1 MGDKPSSASQAAEGE
16 QPVFRQ
22 HSALADAKAG
32 AQAYA
37 DYQAIDFNLQP
48 FTVAWEITRAC
59 ALRCVHCRAEAIPR
73 RNPLELT
80 TEEGFRF
87 IDDVKEIGGPILVVT
102 GGDPMMRRDVYDFI
116 SYAAKDK
123 GLRVAL
129 SPSATALVTRKS
141 LAKVKECGLLRTH
154 ISLDGSTPDI
164 HDDFRQSPG
173 SFQRT
178 MEILDT
184 LSELEMTIQIGTTV
198 SRFNLHDLP
207 AIMEVISRYNVVM
220 WNLFFLVPTGRG
232 TAEDMINPEE
242 HEQVFHWMYDISKT
256 APFDVRSTAAM
267 HYRRVVIQR
276 RRMELAAEARRQGKS
291 VEELLRERGAP
302 GHLTGAGFSFQDG
315 LGQSAMKG
323 VNDGNGF
330 AFVDHVGNV
339 CPSGFL
345 QLPAGNLRKQSF
357 IDIYRNSPV
366 FRQLRDYSQLKGKC
380 GACDFRDV
388 CGGSRARAF
397 AVTGDYTESEP
408 YCVYVSAE
416 AQQKGLT
423 APPPWPRRRPDADYV
438 PVVARG

>member
-1 MGDKPSSASQAAEGE
+1 MGDKPSTAASLAQSE
-16 QPVFRQ
+16 QPAFRR
-22 HSALADAKAG
+22 HSTLADAQAG

-37 DYQAIDFNLQP
+37 DYQRIDFNRQP

-59 ALRCVHCRAEAIPR
+59 ALKCVHCRAEAIPR

-80 TEEGFRF
+80 TEEGLRF
-87 IDDVKEIGGPILVVT
+87 IDEVKEIGGPILVLT
-102 GGDPMMRRDVYDFI
+102 GGDPMMRRDVYEFI
-116 SYAAKDK
+116 AYAAQEK

-129 SPSATALVTRKS
+129 SPSATALVTRKA
-141 LAKVKECGLLRTH
+141 LAKAKECGLLRTH
-154 ISLDGSTPDI
+154 ISLDGSTPEI
-164 HDDFRQSPG
+164 HDTFRQTEG
-173 SFQRT
+173 SFRRT
-178 MEILDT
+178 MEILDD
-184 LSELEMTIQIGTTV
+184 LSALGMTIQIGTTV

-207 AIMEVISRYNVVM
+207 DIREVISRYNVVM

-232 TAEDMINPEE
+232 TAEDMISPEE
-242 HEQVFHWMYDISKT
+242 HEQVFHWMYGVSKT

-276 RRMELAAEARRQGKS
+276 RRLEQAAEARRQGKT
-291 VEELLRERGAP
+291 VEELQRERGAV
-302 GHLTGAGFSFQDG
+302 GHLTGAGYSFQDG

-357 IDIYRNSPV
+357 IDIYRDSPV

-380 GACDFRDV
+380 GACDFRDA

-397 AVTGDYTESEP
+397 AVTGDYLESEP

-416 AQQKGLT
+416 AQARGLT
-423 APPPWPRRRPDADYV
+423 AAPPWRRQRPDSDYL